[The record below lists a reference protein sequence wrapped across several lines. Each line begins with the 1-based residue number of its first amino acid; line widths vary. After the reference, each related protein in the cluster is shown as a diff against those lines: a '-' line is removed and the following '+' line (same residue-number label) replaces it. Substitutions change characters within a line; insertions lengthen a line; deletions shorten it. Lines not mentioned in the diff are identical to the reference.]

1 VARWESAAPK
11 LLAPGA
17 IRSVYQPI
25 VDLGNGEIVGFEALA
40 RPAHAGDGDDV
51 HSLFAAA
58 ERLGLTRDLDWAC
71 RRAAL
76 HDGHRL
82 PEGRPVFVNVATV
95 SFLDPVHGAD
105 QMALL
110 ARWARRRASD
120 VVVELCDRDHIR
132 DLDRLRAVVADY
144 RALGFR
150 LALDNVGDGRATL
163 QVLEA
168 MQPDFVKL
176 SSRISRAAGDPGSYA
191 VIAALVAY
199 ASRTRAL
206 LIAQGVETSEQ
217 ARLLADRGIQLGQ
230 GYALGRPAAPGAW
243 QVQGPDVAAHG

>member
-1 VARWESAAPK
+1 
-11 LLAPGA
+11 
-17 IRSVYQPI
+17 
-25 VDLGNGEIVGFEALA
+25 
-40 RPAHAGDGDDV
+40 
-51 HSLFAAA
+51 
-58 ERLGLTRDLDWAC
+58 
-71 RRAAL
+71 
-76 HDGHRL
+76 
-82 PEGRPVFVNVATV
+82 
-95 SFLDPVHGAD
+95 
-105 QMALL
+105 
-110 ARWARRRASD
+110 
-120 VVVELCDRDHIR
+120 
-132 DLDRLRAVVADY
+132 VVADY

-176 SSRISRAAGDPGSYA
+176 SSRISRAAGDPGSDA
-191 VIAALVAY
+191 VIAALVVY

-230 GYALGRPAAPGAW
+230 GYALGRPAAPGTW